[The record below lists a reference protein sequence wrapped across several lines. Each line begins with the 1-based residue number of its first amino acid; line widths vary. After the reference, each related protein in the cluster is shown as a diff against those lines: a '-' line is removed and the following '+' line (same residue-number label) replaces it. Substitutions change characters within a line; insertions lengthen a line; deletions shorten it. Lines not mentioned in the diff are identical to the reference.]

1 MTMKFESE
9 RTIYSQISINR
20 LKTVVLMIVFTVFI
34 TAMVYIF
41 TQALGYQS
49 SSGLLFVGVALIA
62 TGVMNYLAY
71 FNSDKMVM
79 KIAGAQIVDVKSH
92 PHLFKLVENLSIGS
106 GLPMPKTYVIPDDAP
121 NAFATGRDPNH
132 ASIAVT
138 TGLLDV
144 MNKNELEGVLAH
156 ELSHIGN
163 YDTRLMTVVVI
174 LVGIIAMLA
183 DFFSHFMFFGG
194 NNDDN
199 RESRNGLFLVL
210 GILAAILAPIAAQ
223 LIQLAVSRK
232 REYLADA
239 TGSLLTRYP
248 DGLADA
254 LEKIAAYQKPV
265 KSATPATAHLY
276 ISNPLGSGHFKRSF
290 ANLFSTHP
298 PVEDRIRILREM

>member
-1 MTMKFESE
+1 MKFESE
-9 RTIYSQISINR
+9 KTIYSQIGTNR
-20 LKTVVLMIVFTVFI
+20 TKTVVLMIIFTVFI
-34 TAMVYIF
+34 TLIVYIF

-49 SSGLLFVGVALIA
+49 SSGLFFVGTALVISGIMNFVA
-62 TGVMNYLAY
+62 YY
-71 FNSDKMVM
+71 NSDKMVM
-79 KIAGAQIVDVKSH
+79 KMAGAQSVDIKSH
-92 PHLFKLVENLSIGS
+92 PQLYKLVENLSIGS
-106 GLPMPKTYVIPDDAP
+106 GLPMPKIYLISDEAP
-121 NAFATGRDPNH
+121 NAFATGRDPSH

-138 TGLLDV
+138 TGLISV
-144 MNKNELEGVLAH
+144 MSKTELEGVLAH

-174 LVGIIAMLA
+174 LVGVIAMLA
-183 DFFSHFMFFGG
+183 DFFGRFMFFGG
-194 NNDDN
+194 GDHD
-199 RESRNGLFLVL
+199 RDSKNGIFLIL
-210 GILAAILAPIAAQ
+210 GLVAALLAPIAAQ

-265 KSATPATAHLY
+265 KGATPATAHLY
-276 ISNPLGSGHFKRSF
+276 IANPLGTGHFKRSF

-298 PVEDRIRILREM
+298 PVQDRIKILREM

>member
-1 MTMKFESE
+1 MKFESE
-9 RTIYSQISINR
+9 KTIYSQIGANR
-20 LKTVVLMIVFTVFI
+20 IKTVFLMAVFTVFI
-34 TAMVYIF
+34 TAVVYIF

-49 SSGLLFVGVALIA
+49 SSGLFFVGIALVVTGIMNFVA
-62 TGVMNYLAY
+62 YY
-71 FNSDKMVM
+71 NSDKMVM
-79 KIAGAQIVDVKSH
+79 KMAGAQLVDVKTD
-92 PHLFKLVENLSIGS
+92 PQLYKTVENLSIGS
-106 GLPMPKTYVIPDDAP
+106 GLPMPKIYIIPDEAP

-132 ASIAVT
+132 ASIAAT
-138 TGLLDV
+138 TGLIAI
-144 MNKNELEGVLAH
+144 MNKTELEGVLAH

-183 DFFSHFMFFGG
+183 DFFGHFMFFGG
-194 NNDDN
+194 GDDDRDSKN
-199 RESRNGLFLVL
+199 SLFIVL

-232 REYLADA
+232 REFLADA

-254 LEKIAAYQKPV
+254 LEKIAAYQRPV

-276 ISNPLGSGHFKRSF
+276 IANPLGTGHFKKSF
-290 ANLFSTHP
+290 ANLFSSHP
-298 PVEDRIRILREM
+298 PVEERIKILREM

>member
-1 MTMKFESE
+1 MKFESE
-9 RTIYSQISINR
+9 KTIYSQIGANR
-20 LKTVVLMIVFTVFI
+20 LKTVVLMIVFTIFI
-34 TAMVYIF
+34 TVLVYIF

-49 SSGLLFVGVALIA
+49 SSGLFFVGVALFISGIMNFIA
-62 TGVMNYLAY
+62 FY
-71 FNSDKMVM
+71 NSDKMVM
-79 KIAGAQIVDVKSH
+79 KMAGAQKIDVKSH
-92 PHLFKLVENLSIGS
+92 PQLYKLVENLSIGS
-106 GLPMPKTYVIPDDAP
+106 GIPIPKIYVIPDEAP

-138 TGLLDV
+138 TGLIAV
-144 MNKNELEGVLAH
+144 MTKTELEGVLAH

-174 LVGIIAMLA
+174 LVGVIAMLA
-183 DFFSHFMFFGG
+183 DFFGRFMFFGG
-194 NNDDN
+194 GNSN
-199 RESRNGLFLVL
+199 RESKNSMFLILGLV
-210 GILAAILAPIAAQ
+210 AAILAPIAAQ

-265 KSATPATAHLY
+265 KGATAATAHLY
-276 ISNPLGSGHFKRSF
+276 ITNPLGSGQFKRSF
-290 ANLFSTHP
+290 ANLFSSHP
-298 PVEDRIRILREM
+298 PVKDRIKTLREM

>member
-1 MTMKFESE
+1 MKFESE
-9 RTIYSQISINR
+9 KTIYSQIGANR
-20 LKTVVLMIVFTVFI
+20 IKTVFLMVVFTVFV

-49 SSGLLFVGVALIA
+49 SSGLFFVGIALVVTGIMNFVA
-62 TGVMNYLAY
+62 YY
-71 FNSDKMVM
+71 NSDMMVM
-79 KIAGAQIVDVKSH
+79 KIAGAQEVDAKSH
-92 PHLFKLVENLSIGS
+92 PQLYKTVENLSIGS
-106 GLPMPKTYVIPDDAP
+106 GLPMPKTYIIPDDAP
-121 NAFATGRDPNH
+121 NAFATGRDPKH

-138 TGLLDV
+138 TGLISI
-144 MNKNELEGVLAH
+144 MNKTELEGVLAH

-174 LVGIIAMLA
+174 LVGVIAMMA
-183 DFFSHFMFFGG
+183 DFFGHFMFFGG
-194 NNDDN
+194 GDDE
-199 RESRNGLFLVL
+199 RDSKNGIFLVL

-232 REYLADA
+232 REFLADA

-254 LEKIAAYQKPV
+254 LEKIAAYQRPV

-276 ISNPLGSGHFKRSF
+276 IANPLGTGHFKKSF
-290 ANLFSTHP
+290 ANLFSSHP
-298 PVEDRIRILREM
+298 PVEERIKILREM

>member
-1 MTMKFESE
+1 MKFESE
-9 RTIYSQISINR
+9 KTIYSQIGANR
-20 LKTVVLMIVFTVFI
+20 IKTVFLMAVFTVFI
-34 TAMVYIF
+34 TAVVYIF

-49 SSGLLFVGVALIA
+49 SSGLFFVGIALVVTGIMNFVA
-62 TGVMNYLAY
+62 YY
-71 FNSDKMVM
+71 NSDKMVM
-79 KIAGAQIVDVKSH
+79 KMAGAQLVDAKTN
-92 PHLFKLVENLSIGS
+92 PQLYKTVENLSIGS
-106 GLPMPKTYVIPDDAP
+106 GLPMPKIYIIPDEAP

-132 ASIAVT
+132 ASIAAT
-138 TGLLDV
+138 TGLIAI
-144 MNKNELEGVLAH
+144 MNKTELEGVLAH

-183 DFFSHFMFFGG
+183 DFFGHFMFFGG
-194 NNDDN
+194 GDDDRDSKN
-199 RESRNGLFLVL
+199 SLFIVL

-232 REYLADA
+232 REFLADA

-254 LEKIAAYQKPV
+254 LEKISTYERPV

-276 ISNPLGSGHFKRSF
+276 IANPLGTGHFKKSF

-298 PVEDRIRILREM
+298 PVEERIKILREM

>member
-1 MTMKFESE
+1 MKFESE
-9 RTIYSQISINR
+9 KTIYSQIGANR
-20 LKTVVLMIVFTVFI
+20 IKTVFLMAVFTVFI
-34 TAMVYIF
+34 TAVVYIF

-49 SSGLLFVGVALIA
+49 SSGLFFVGIALVVTGIMNFVA
-62 TGVMNYLAY
+62 YY
-71 FNSDKMVM
+71 NSDKMVM
-79 KIAGAQIVDVKSH
+79 KMAGAQLVDVKTD
-92 PHLFKLVENLSIGS
+92 PQLYKTVENLSIGS
-106 GLPMPKTYVIPDDAP
+106 GLPMPKIYIIPDEAP

-132 ASIAVT
+132 ASIAAT
-138 TGLLDV
+138 TGLIAI
-144 MNKNELEGVLAH
+144 MNKTELEGVLAH

-183 DFFSHFMFFGG
+183 DFFGHFMFFGG
-194 NNDDN
+194 GDDDRDSKN
-199 RESRNGLFLVL
+199 SLFIVL

-232 REYLADA
+232 REFLADA

-254 LEKIAAYQKPV
+254 LEKISTYERPV

-276 ISNPLGSGHFKRSF
+276 IANPLGTGHFKKSF

-298 PVEDRIRILREM
+298 PVEERIKILREM